1 MFGNFTK
8 TFSLTPSKQ
17 AAPPGQ
23 GSTALF
29 TGALAGLSDLI
40 AGQSGAM
47 GTDFAIILIAL
58 AIIAIAIVIIILRFG

>member
-1 MFGNFTK
+1 MTIPA
-8 TFSLTPSKQ
+8 TFWSFIIILR
-17 AAPPGQ
+17 
-23 GSTALF
+23 F